1 MLEWMTEADELLAG
15 QGVMEAA
22 RLAWM
27 LGAWDAGE
35 VAAFEVHGS
44 RVAWCRLDGL
54 RVRCVAVAPDDGRR
68 RVREP
73 EFFAAPFPDDW
84 TTKRRASRR
93 DVAWPDD
100 GFAFG
105 MMADGRLVLAKA
117 RAGREV
123 QPSAD
128 APWMRCE
135 DHAAKS
141 WHVLTARLRGA
152 AELWRAARVTFN
164 GYPAFRLA
172 LWRADDPGAARD
184 ARRKAGEAAKAS
196 RAARKSATR

>member
-15 QGVMEAA
+15 SGVMNAA

-27 LGAWDAGE
+27 LGTWRGGH
-35 VAAFEVHGS
+35 VRAFEVDAG
-44 RVAWCRLDGL
+44 RVAWCRVDGTRL
-54 RVRCVAVAPDDGRR
+54 RCIALAPDDGRR
-68 RVREP
+68 EVE
-73 EFFAAPFPDDW
+73 EVAFFAAPFPGDW
-84 TTKRRASRR
+84 LTKRKAARR

-105 MMADGRLVLAKA
+105 MMQDGRLVLA
-117 RAGREV
+117 RAGKGGMV

-128 APWMRCE
+128 APWMRRE

-141 WHVLTARLRGA
+141 WHVLTGRLDGA
-152 AELWRAARVTFN
+152 SELFEAGRVTFT

-172 LWRADDPGAARD
+172 LWRADDPT
-184 ARRKAGEAAKAS
+184 AAKAA
-196 RAARKSATR
+196 RVKAGQAAKVARQARKTATR